1 MVGQEEQGAL
11 MYFVTCSSGTP
22 TSRLPGI
29 VGKALYKR
37 LDGAYSYKATSNTSE
52 VKSTILYQIPVDVS
66 NKYNLVQEEREQV
79 NVMDVTIS
87 LTTYSNKVRVNVI
100 EMSPNEKT
108 LGHKTFVSEKFSNV
122 QDGVQEVLTFVAKCI
137 RKEFDGYD
145 ILF

>member
-1 MVGQEEQGAL
+1 
-11 MYFVTCSSGTP
+11 MYFVICASNVPASK
-22 TSRLPGI
+22 LPGI

-66 NKYNLVQEEREQV
+66 NKYNLAKEERDQV
-79 NVMDVTIS
+79 NVMDVAIS
-87 LTTYSNKVRVNVI
+87 LTAYSNKVRVNVI
-100 EMSPNEKT
+100 ELSPEEKT

-122 QDGVQEVLTFVAKCI
+122 QDGVQEVLAFVAKCVH
-137 RKEFDGYD
+137 KEFDGYD